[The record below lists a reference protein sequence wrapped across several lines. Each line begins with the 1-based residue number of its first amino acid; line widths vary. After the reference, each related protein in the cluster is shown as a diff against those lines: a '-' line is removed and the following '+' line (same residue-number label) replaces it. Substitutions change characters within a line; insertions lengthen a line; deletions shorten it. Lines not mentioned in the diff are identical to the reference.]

1 MFKIEEDFDTTLDI
15 ITIILE
21 NEDVMLNNTFKRKYG
36 VTLKSS
42 GIYSVTM
49 NTKKRMTYIEDL
61 VKLDISIAKRLDKDL
76 VKFSNFLSDFNI
88 LEKLS
93 YVYELHLEEVI

>member
-61 VKLDISIAKRLDKDL
+61 VKLDIAIAKRLDKDL

-93 YVYELHLEEVI
+93 YVYELP